1 MNPNIEAF
9 LNNTAARLESA
20 GIENP
25 RQDVKILLAHVLGIE
40 PGEVP
45 FYPHDLSMDRLHE
58 FETLLDE
65 RLQRKPIDKIL
76 GSRGFY
82 KYDFIVNGAVLSPR
96 PETEILVEAAA
107 ECIEMHQIGNILDLG
122 VGSGCILL
130 SLLADFPALKG
141 CGIDISAE
149 ALEVAGQNALKLKVN
164 DRARLLTGSWFEE
177 NLSERLGQKFDVIV
191 SNPPYIKEED
201 YKKLDYEV
209 LNFEPKSALFAND
222 NGLEFYKK
230 IIKNA
235 AKYVNFGG
243 YIAFEC
249 AKSQARDICTLLER
263 NGFQVSD
270 VIKDLA
276 GIDRVVAARM
286 VLVEEEF

>member
-191 SNPPYIKEED
+191 SNPPYIPTGDISGLQAEVKEYDPLIALDGGDDGLKD
-201 YKKLDYEV
+201 YCRIAELAPE
-209 LNFEPKSALFAND
+209 LLND
-222 NGLEFYKK
+222 NGFVFLEVGIGQAAEVARIFGIRGFKLLQ
-230 IIKNA
+230 IIKD
-235 AKYVNFGG
+235 YGG
-243 YIAFEC
+243 I
-249 AKSQARDICTLLER
+249 ER
-263 NGFQVSD
+263 C
-270 VIKDLA
+270 VILKK
-276 GIDRVVAARM
+276 
-286 VLVEEEF
+286 